1 MPNFASHVRSGR
13 SKLCLVACLVLSSA
27 VLLID
32 AKEKVQRA
40 QSAKSGQSA
49 QSAKSGQR
57 GWDVGEAKCCVGKVL
72 RAPDTLILQ
81 SLNRIAEYVKLK
93 LFLRPSQVSAKENAW
108 LNSAK
113 DEICARFGISPV
125 PELLI
130 CDDSRMLAQAG
141 PHGCRGFGKGWVVL
155 SKGVLETLPPQEV
168 VAVLA
173 HELTHVA
180 KNHHLKR
187 GFLILDFYRLMLLWS
202 LKQKEDSALLDLQ
215 TTVATVTM
223 WLLLG
228 LRSRSQEME
237 ADRHMLLVGLGSS
250 TERFGTERF
259 GSGASVSQPGIFTR
273 SASAIL
279 SGGGV
284 IAASTDVDA
293 PRERSDPLLTRHQS
307 RRQAGLLQPH
317 RVYPRN

>member
-1 MPNFASHVRSGR
+1 MVKSADFETTSQFSTFFLIYFRPGAAMPTFSSHVWSGRSGR

-40 QSAKSGQSA
+40 QSAQSA
-49 QSAKSGQR
+49 QSAQR
-57 GWDVGEAKCCVGKVL
+57 GWDVGKAKCCVGKVL

-81 SLNRIAEYVKLK
+81 SLNRITEYVKLK

-141 PHGCRGFGKGWVVL
+141 PHGCRGFGNGWVVL

-202 LKQKEDSALLDLQ
+202 LKQKEDSAMLDLQ

-237 ADRHMLLVGLGSS
+237 ADRHMLLVGDSKIVCFFSLNLN
-250 TERFGTERF
+250 TITY
-259 GSGASVSQPGIFTR
+259 IHIYIYTLY
-273 SASAIL
+273 I
-279 SGGGV
+279 
-284 IAASTDVDA
+284 
-293 PRERSDPLLTRHQS
+293 
-307 RRQAGLLQPH
+307 
-317 RVYPRN
+317 